1 MDIAHFNDLFPFI
14 VIKNLYDEHELN
26 LIWEELNFLCYSQ
39 KFLDPTESSSAL
51 DPDGKILKRNNCF
64 FLDRTYT
71 ERKISNILSVNRK
84 IFNFYDDIFSTSDSW
99 FFNEFRCE
107 RDTTLIS
114 YYENGDYYE
123 PHQDNAISTCLTWFF
138 KSPKKFNGGNL
149 SLIYKGSKIDIEV
162 ENNKCVIFPS
172 NILHSVDKITMNDED
187 LNKKLGRFCITQFLL
202 N

>member
-39 KFLDPTESSSAL
+39 KFLDPTESSPAL
-51 DPDGKILKRNNCF
+51 DPDGKMLKRSNCF

-84 IFNFYDDIFSTSDSW
+84 IFNFYDDIFLTSDSW
-99 FFNEFRCE
+99 FFNTFRCE
-107 RDTTLIS
+107 KDTTLLS
-114 YYENGDYYE
+114 YYENGDYYN

-138 KSPKKFNGGNL
+138 KSPKKFDGGNL
-149 SLIYKGSKIDIEV
+149 SLIHKDRKIDIEV

-172 NILHSVDKITMNDED
+172 SILHSVDKISMNNED